1 MSDVEITIK
10 LPEALVQRASAN
22 GVPLTDASIT
32 SMIEA
37 ELVRAQAAKR
47 LREAMQK
54 LEGHLSLDDI
64 EAELARAKAD
74 RIAAS
79 ETKPG

>member
-1 MSDVEITIK
+1 MSDVEVTFK
-10 LPEALVQRASAN
+10 LPEELVERARASS
-22 GVPLTDASIT
+22 VPITDASIA

-54 LEGHLSLDDI
+54 LEGSLSPEEI
-64 EAELARAKAD
+64 EEELARAKAE
-74 RIAAS
+74 RIARHESKA
-79 ETKPG
+79 E